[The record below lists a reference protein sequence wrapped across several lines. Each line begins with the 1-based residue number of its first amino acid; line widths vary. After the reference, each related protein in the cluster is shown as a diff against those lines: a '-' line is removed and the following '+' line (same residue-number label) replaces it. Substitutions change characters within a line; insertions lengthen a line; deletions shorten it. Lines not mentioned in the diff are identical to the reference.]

1 MSDAIASLHQ
11 DLRDLVGKTIAD
23 RYRVDAVLGQGGMG
37 AVFSGHH
44 LGLKRDVAIKVLHP
58 SLSRDPDISARF
70 DREAHSASRLDHP
83 NCLSVTDYGST
94 ENGMK
99 FMVMQLL
106 SGRELSRSLKQPMSS
121 SRAVS
126 LTLQIV
132 RGLEHAHA
140 AGIVHR
146 DLKPDNVFVTR
157 DHGGKDLLKL
167 VDFGIAKIMGG
178 SESDKKMTR
187 AGLVF
192 GTPAYMSPEQ
202 AAGVEADERS
212 DLYSVGIILYEMLA
226 GKPPFD
232 SDDPVA
238 LVRMQVT
245 ASPPPLPS
253 DVPPV
258 LAAVVERLLAKNRD
272 ERFQSASELRE
283 TLESVLQLIVG
294 EISVTGE
301 NPLFASLPATPSWP
315 PPPLPTHPHGPAG
328 FVNRMRERG
337 MWVAVVV
344 VLVGLLAWSLW
355 PSEDPAPA
363 AAVDDGARSRDE
375 LRAGGE
381 SGEPIEVTAD
391 TGPADAQIAEIDR
404 LILADKLDDADKLLA
419 PLRDQYPRDA
429 QLLWRQ
435 GRLLAKR
442 KKKRAQAL
450 ASYGNAIDLDPTLLD
465 ERDFYAE
472 IYDLMR
478 DTSLRDDALD
488 LALQKMGGH
497 GHKFLLELVNNER
510 KPLGFLDRHR
520 ALEEL
525 RRDPANEALVNKQL
539 NMALDVLQATQS
551 LTPCKSYAEALSSI
565 SQAPDW
571 FFYVRVE
578 KAPVPQPPPGEAGG
592 GAKEDSA
599 ACEGLA
605 ERRRQVLDQ
614 LLPLKPAD
622 VGDTDGAV
630 EGEPEPAGATTKP
643 GATKPPPKKK
653 TTSNKSDPDCKKFGA
668 MLLKKCR

>member
-1 MSDAIASLHQ
+1 
-11 DLRDLVGKTIAD
+11 
-23 RYRVDAVLGQGGMG
+23 
-37 AVFSGHH
+37 
-44 LGLKRDVAIKVLHP
+44 
-58 SLSRDPDISARF
+58 
-70 DREAHSASRLDHP
+70 
-83 NCLSVTDYGST
+83 
-94 ENGMK
+94 
-99 FMVMQLL
+99 
-106 SGRELSRSLKQPMSS
+106 
-121 SRAVS
+121 
-126 LTLQIV
+126 
-132 RGLEHAHA
+132 
-140 AGIVHR
+140 
-146 DLKPDNVFVTR
+146 VFVTR

-178 SESDKKMTR
+178 SDSDKKMTR

-245 ASPPPLPS
+245 ADPPPLPS

-258 LAAVVERLLAKNRD
+258 LAAVVDRLLVKDRN
-272 ERFQSASELRE
+272 ERFQSAGELRE

-294 EISVTGE
+294 DISVTGE

-315 PPPLPTHPHGPAG
+315 PPPPIQTVPVHATW
-328 FVNRMRERG
+328 VARMRERG
-337 MWVAVVV
+337 LWGALV
-344 VLVGLLAWSLW
+344 VLLAGLLVWSMW
-355 PSEDPAPA
+355 PGEDET
-363 AAVDDGARSRDE
+363 RSRPSASSANGE
-375 LRAGGE
+375 REVVAHRAEGD
-381 SGEPIEVTAD
+381 SGELIQVIED
-391 TGPADAQIAEIDR
+391 TGPDPTQIAEIDR

-419 PLRDQYPRDA
+419 PLRDQFPRDA

-465 ERDFYAE
+465 DRDFYAE
-472 IYDLMR
+472 LYDLMR
-478 DTSLRDDALD
+478 DVGLRDDALD
-488 LALQKMGGH
+488 LALQKMSNY
-497 GHKFLLELVNNER
+497 GHKFLLELVNSER
-510 KPLGFLDRHR
+510 RPLGFLDRHR

-525 RRDPANEALVNKQL
+525 ARDPANVPLVNRQL

-551 LTPCKSYAEALSSI
+551 LTPCKSYAEALAAI
-565 SQAPDW
+565 AQAPDW
-571 FFYVRVE
+571 YFHVRVE
-578 KAPVPQPPPGEAGG
+578 KAPVPQPPPPSEAGTS
-592 GAKEDSA
+592 AKEDSA

-605 ERRRQVLDQ
+605 DRRQQLLDQ
-614 LLPLKPAD
+614 LLPLKPVEA
-622 VGDTDGAV
+622 GDTDGAA
-630 EGEPEPAGATTKP
+630 EGEPAAVPVEPAPKP
-643 GATKPPPKKK
+643 AGATKPPPKKK
-653 TTSNKSDPDCKKFGA
+653 TTSKKSDPDCKKFGA